1 MSTGIIRDTFHFR
14 QINVSE
20 PMLKEA
26 PVGTLDASRG
36 PTMLIMVHIV
46 RKLRWQRRGFFH
58 FIILKIF
65 HKHRN
70 SFTILGLCR
79 DIFLVP
85 CAFSKIWKQ
94 AENQTVW
101 GIIPNPSGWTF
112 WRHKA
117 PNKDAYR
124 GCVFH
129 SATLSPL
136 VSSSQTFRL
145 QVKVLCSMPTL
156 FQNRQD
162 LLQ

>member
-14 QINVSE
+14 QINVSK
-20 PMLKEA
+20 PMFKEA
-26 PVGTLDASRG
+26 PIGTLDASSG

-46 RKLRWQRRGFFH
+46 RKLRWQRRGFSH

-94 AENQTVW
+94 AENQTVCD
-101 GIIPNPSGWTF
+101 IIPNPTGWTS
-112 WRHKA
+112 WNHKA

-124 GCVFH
+124 WGVFH

-136 VSSSQTFRL
+136 VSSSRIFCL
-145 QVKVLCSMPTL
+145 
-156 FQNRQD
+156 
-162 LLQ
+162 

>member
-1 MSTGIIRDTFHFR
+1 MWTIIS
-14 QINVSE
+14 I
-20 PMLKEA
+20 
-26 PVGTLDASRG
+26 VGPLEASRV
-36 PTMLIMVHIV
+36 PTGANNGSH
-46 RKLRWQRRGFFH
+46 RKLRWQRRGFSH

-117 PNKDAYR
+117 PNKNAYR
-124 GCVFH
+124 RSVFH
-129 SATLSPL
+129 SATLSPP
-136 VSSSQTFRL
+136 VSSSQTFYF

-156 FQNRQD
+156 FRTGKISYNNDRND
-162 LLQ
+162 